1 MENKMAIGNKE
12 TEAVF
17 SKEKIVDLVYRFAER
32 KRISKEATANVIE
45 EKRLQHK
52 ISLFQLADQWKSFEA
67 LTLT

>member
-1 MENKMAIGNKE
+1 MAIGNKE

-45 EKRLQHK
+45 EKRACNTKYHCFNLQINGNLLK
-52 ISLFQLADQWKSFEA
+52 R
-67 LTLT
+67 